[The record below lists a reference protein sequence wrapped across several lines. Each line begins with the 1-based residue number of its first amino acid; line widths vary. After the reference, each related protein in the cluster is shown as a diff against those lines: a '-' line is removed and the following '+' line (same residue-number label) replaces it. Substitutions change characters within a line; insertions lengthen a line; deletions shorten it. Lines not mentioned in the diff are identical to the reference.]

1 VHTINEASIE
11 ISKDL
16 LHLTLNLHV
25 LYVEDSATMRHATQ
39 KLLEPYFENIDT
51 AVDGVKGLDLYR
63 RFHTMHER
71 NYDIVITDLEM
82 PNMGGKELSEAILSI
97 DPTQEIVVISSSDE
111 LTLLID
117 LINIGVK
124 KFLSKP
130 ITPQQLH
137 TIISDVAQNIRIKK
151 IKADELNEIA
161 EHNALLKRREEVHL
175 TKLQKSLKELSE
187 FNDALNESGIVSKT
201 NPNGVITYV
210 NPKFCEVSGYS
221 QEELIGKNHN
231 IVKSGV
237 MSASFYEKLWRTIT
251 KQKSYKGV
259 LQNKS
264 KDGNIYYVESL
275 IKPIVNIEGEIVEFI
290 AIAHDITQM
299 MNSIEIAKKAEE
311 EKDDFFRNI
320 SHEMRTPLNSI
331 LGLTSLL
338 KRRAQDDTKLLD
350 ILNIIE
356 TNSQNLANLVE
367 SILDLQRLQRNDL
380 ELQIKEFDTSSLYT
394 SLILQNESK
403 AVNKNITFEHA
414 IDHDV
419 PPTLIGDEKRIHQ
432 IIMAIIDNALKFT
445 LKHGKVNF
453 HLSYSYDDSM
463 LIAQV
468 SDNGIGI
475 SQQDQEKI
483 FRLTQLDG
491 SLSRRHEGSGLGLT
505 ISNSLIKK
513 MGGNFTV
520 HSIVDEGSTFLI
532 EIPLRRP

>member
-1 VHTINEASIE
+1 VNTINEASIE

-16 LHLTLNLHV
+16 HHLTQNLDV
-25 LYVEDSATMRHATQ
+25 LYVEDSATMRHAT
-39 KLLEPYFENIDT
+39 KKMLEPYFDNIDT
-51 AVDGVKGLDLYR
+51 AADGIIGLDLYR
-63 RFHTMHER
+63 RFHAVHER
-71 NYDIVITDLEM
+71 NYDVVITDLEM
-82 PNMGGKELSEAILSI
+82 PNMGGKELSQAILSI
-97 DPTQEIVVISSSDE
+97 DSTQEIIVISSSDE

-130 ITPQQLH
+130 ITPHQLH
-137 TIISDVAQNIRIKK
+137 AIISDVAQHIRLKK
-151 IKADELNEIA
+151 IKTDELNDIA

-201 NPNGVITYV
+201 NPQGVITYV
-210 NPKFCEVSGYS
+210 NPKFCEISGYS
-221 QEELIGKNHN
+221 QEELIGKNHS

-237 MSASFYEKLWRTIT
+237 MSTSFYEKLWHNIT
-251 KQKSYKGV
+251 QQKSYKGV
-259 LQNKS
+259 FQNKS
-264 KDGNIYYVESL
+264 KNGNIYYVESL
-275 IKPIVNIEGEIVEFI
+275 IKPIVNVEGETVEFI
-290 AIAHDITQM
+290 SIAHDITQM

-350 ILNIIE
+350 ILSVIE
-356 TNSQNLANLVE
+356 SNSQNLANLVE
-367 SILDLQRLQRNDL
+367 SILDLQRLQHNDL
-380 ELQIKEFDTSSLYT
+380 ELQIKEFDTSTLYT
-394 SLILQNESK
+394 SLIRQNESK
-403 AVNKNITFEHA
+403 AIEKNITFEHA

-419 PPTLIGDEKRIHQ
+419 PPTLIGDEKRISQ
-432 IIMAIIDNALKFT
+432 IIMSVLDNALKFT
-445 LKHGKVNF
+445 LKYGRVNF
-453 HLSYSYDDSM
+453 HLSYSHNDSM

-468 SDNGIGI
+468 SDTGVGI
-475 SQQDQEKI
+475 SIQDQQKI

-513 MGGNFTV
+513 MGGNFTL
-520 HSIVDEGSTFLI
+520 HSVVDEGSTFLI